1 MKKYLKTP
9 EEVIKVLKE
18 GKTVYSDCGE
28 YRMIDG
34 LIVFKSKIENLYTI
48 NENLLLQ
55 ENLYIEEPEPFKIE
69 VGKFYKTRDGNKARC
84 FVVTPKEA
92 SFTVDGMHGT
102 IETYPEGLVSIDGSK
117 DPCDIIGQWEE

>member
-9 EEVIKVLKE
+9 EEVISVLKE
-18 GKTVYSDCGE
+18 GKTVYSDCGK

-34 LIVFKSKIENLYTI
+34 IIVFKCGILHTI
-48 NENLLLQ
+48 NASISSDEKP
-55 ENLYIEEPEPFKIE
+55 YIEGPESFKIE

-84 FVVTPKEA
+84 FVITPKEA
-92 SFTVDGMHGT
+92 SFTIDGMHGT

-117 DPCDIIGQWEE
+117 DSCDIIGPWEE